1 MDRVLALAL
10 GQKDEY
16 SGRRAMDIA
25 PLPRRR
31 ARCTPTSCPTRTKED
46 SLHAHAGGAFELP
59 AAQPGLAQGR
69 RRPAPPQSATDVQ
82 FAEAL
87 SRCLFE
93 DYERLYRFANDA
105 SKKFLIFMTYEAE
118 LKLILSALRRLSEG
132 AVEEGTMPAAAS
144 SSCPGWTPSGS
155 GRRAASRMSWRARQ
169 GASTAPPCASWSWTR
184 TGKPAFNE
192 AALPARGQYYHSLD
206 RLLHT
211 GYDGPAKRELMRTVS
226 FRADMLNIS
235 YLLRL
240 RRFGTPRPGGDA
252 AAAAHARCA
261 RPGDGAPHPRGGYG
275 RGRARGLR
283 RLQAG
288 QVALRSGGRL
298 AGGTGPRGGTRVLQ
312 KKSCGA
318 PNLSVVDAFL
328 QLKEGEARM
337 LRRAFVALQY
347 GLSPAGYMD

>member
-1 MDRVLALAL
+1 MNN
-10 GQKDEY
+10 

-25 PLPRRR
+25 LATEAR
-31 ARCTPTSCPTRTKED
+31 AMYAHLLSDADKEKIASMRTPEELLSFLLRSPAWHK
-46 SLHAHAGGAFELP
+46 AAAGL
-59 AAQPGLAQGR
+59 
-69 RRPAPPQSATDVQ
+69 PPQGATDVQ

-132 AVEEGTMPAAAS
+132 AVEESYYLPAAALKLM
-144 SSCPGWTPSGS
+144 PGLDAKRLREARSFQDVLEGAAGS
-155 GRRAASRMSWRARQ
+155 IYGPALRELELD
-169 GASTAPPCASWSWTR
+169 PK

-192 AALPARGQYYHSLD
+192 AALRLEGQYYRSLD

-240 RRFGTPRPGGDA
+240 RRFGTPVQEAMRLLLPMHGALGPEMERRILEADTDEDALAELRGSRLRSADILRDFPGHAQKGHARRAEPQRRGCFPTAQGGGGADA
-252 AAAAHARCA
+252 APCLCGAAIRTFP
-261 RPGDGAPHPRGGYG
+261 RRIYGLDGTK
-275 RGRARGLR
+275 
-283 RLQAG
+283 
-288 QVALRSGGRL
+288 GGRN
-298 AGGTGPRGGTRVLQ
+298 GH
-312 KKSCGA
+312 
-318 PNLSVVDAFL
+318 
-328 QLKEGEARM
+328 
-337 LRRAFVALQY
+337 
-347 GLSPAGYMD
+347 